1 MEQAI
6 FILSVSFFCF
16 HFEPFIKKFQ
26 QNDPVSNFAAG
37 LVIVLMNQ
45 ARLENSEEAERRAV
59 DRSRARAR
67 GTSNRLAGG
76 SEQ

>member
-1 MEQAI
+1 M
-6 FILSVSFFCF
+6 
-16 HFEPFIKKFQ
+16 
-26 QNDPVSNFAAG
+26 SNFAAG